1 MFTDWTPDELEDI
14 RLAGQLDPTPMTYG
28 DLSHLLSP
36 LNMELV
42 PDHLLDFGD
51 YMDFGEHEPVPPYT
65 VMDVGPNSLPEQT
78 CTVIPCDPSIAGIS
92 YVHVED
98 AIDLA
103 TSGIY
108 GASALGYGN
117 FLDRLVARSVLV
129 RPSPQESLRAL
140 LREMMEH
147 GVPLLVGTGNKNGG
161 KVSDR
166 AAAEAVTTENFNSFS
181 VKHFGV
187 GSLFVVMDSAMNVIC
202 VVRPMAVPWLAP
214 QGTTG
219 YLPEEF
225 RNPLYP
231 STSSVQFFCEIQCV
245 AAWPQMACATWK
257 LDPRFN
263 FGVDK
268 RDPLAG
274 YKDMRRQGTHLI
286 VNRRCFTTRLFQDY
300 PLAALDD
307 VLGDFVGKLRNFQGA
322 PNKQTLKGDP
332 NHVDKDYCMWRRA
345 LLLKML
351 FETNEGTVSRCLSEH
366 LPVSIVGEP
375 ARVSERCANAI
386 KATDFTIAFTRVK
399 VSAMLAHLG
408 FDLQ

>member
-1 MFTDWTPDELEDI
+1 MQSASWGEWASLNGSNVDFHVKLNRDSVELTTRHPEYDPVPTRQCPDEI
-14 RLAGQLDPTPMTYG
+14 R
-28 DLSHLLSP
+28 
-36 LNMELV
+36 
-42 PDHLLDFGD
+42 
-51 YMDFGEHEPVPPYT
+51 
-65 VMDVGPNSLPEQT
+65 
-78 CTVIPCDPSIAGIS
+78 
-92 YVHVED
+92 D
-98 AIDLA
+98 AILA
-103 TSGIY
+103 LVDDAKRAVGYEGTVTQAQEFITRFQAFVSDNTQLAHAVEVGIY

-166 AAAEAVTTENFNSFS
+166 AAAEAVTTENFNSFT

-300 PLAALDD
+300 PLAALGD

-351 FETNEGTVSRCLSEH
+351 FESNEGTVSRCLSQH

-375 ARVSERCANAI
+375 ARVSERCANAF